1 MGFAVAYTLKFG
13 MLAKLH
19 RGIEMKS
26 FLTRLATP
34 LLATS
39 FFSVSLAAHAEYN
52 TLFLDLAAGEEMS
65 HYRLGIGDTQKGVE
79 GDKVTS
85 MIYLGY
91 FKSDDMAKV
100 EKTKLGD
107 QEFEI
112 LTLGAGG
119 FGYLANPSQ
128 HGGAEFDFE
137 LSETTNDALDYERVS
152 VGMRAQL
159 FLPVASGLQANVGV
173 NLRPFFLS
181 SDWDDTAKLEYEYQ
195 AGVEFA
201 FNWDVALYAHYRFLG
216 AYLNNDDKRTM
227 AEGSIFGL
235 RARF

>member
-1 MGFAVAYTLKFG
+1 
-13 MLAKLH
+13 
-19 RGIEMKS
+19 MKS
-26 FLTRLATP
+26 FFTCLMAP
-34 LLATS
+34 VI
-39 FFSVSLAAHAEYN
+39 SVSALSWSWAAHAEYN
-52 TLFLDLAAGEEMS
+52 TLFMDLAAGEDMS

-91 FKSDDMAKV
+91 FESDDTAKL
-100 EKTKLGD
+100 EKTNLGK

-112 LTLGAGG
+112 ITLGAGG
-119 FGYLANPSQ
+119 FGYLANPDD

-137 LSETTNDALDYERVS
+137 ISQTTNEALDYERTS

-159 FLPVASGLQANVGV
+159 FLPVVSGLQANLGV

-181 SDWDDTAKLEYEYQ
+181 GDWDDTAKLEYEYQ
-195 AGVEFA
+195 AGLEFA
-201 FNWDVALYAHYRFLG
+201 FNWDIALYAHYRFVG
-216 AYLNNDDKRTM
+216 AYLKNDDKLSM
-227 AEGSIFGL
+227 AEGTMFGL

>member
-1 MGFAVAYTLKFG
+1 
-13 MLAKLH
+13 
-19 RGIEMKS
+19 MKS
-26 FLTRLATP
+26 FFTCLMAP
-34 LLATS
+34 VI
-39 FFSVSLAAHAEYN
+39 SVSALSWSWAAHAEYN
-52 TLFLDLAAGEEMS
+52 TLFMDLAAGEDMS

-91 FKSDDMAKV
+91 FESDDTAKL
-100 EKTKLGD
+100 EKTNLGK

-112 LTLGAGG
+112 ITLGAGG
-119 FGYLANPSQ
+119 FGYLANPDD

-137 LSETTNDALDYERVS
+137 ISQTTSDLYDYDRTS

-159 FLPVASGLQANVGV
+159 FLPVVSGLQANLGV

-181 SDWDDTAKLEYEYQ
+181 GDWDDTAKLEYEYQ
-195 AGVEFA
+195 AGLEFA
-201 FNWDVALYAHYRFLG
+201 FNWDIALYAHYRFVG
-216 AYLNNDDKRTM
+216 AYLKNDDKLSM
-227 AEGSIFGL
+227 AEGTMFGL

>member
-1 MGFAVAYTLKFG
+1 
-13 MLAKLH
+13 
-19 RGIEMKS
+19 MKS
-26 FLTRLATP
+26 FFTCLMAP
-34 LLATS
+34 VI
-39 FFSVSLAAHAEYN
+39 SVSALSWSWAAHAEYN
-52 TLFLDLAAGEEMS
+52 TLFMDLAAGEDMS

-91 FKSDDMAKV
+91 FESDDTAKL
-100 EKTKLGD
+100 EKTNLGK

-112 LTLGAGG
+112 ITLGAGG
-119 FGYLANPSQ
+119 FGYLANPND

-137 LSETTNDALDYERVS
+137 ISQTTNEALDYERTS

-159 FLPVASGLQANVGV
+159 FLPVVSGLQANLGV

-181 SDWDDTAKLEYEYQ
+181 GDWDDTAKLEYEYQ
-195 AGVEFA
+195 AGLEFA
-201 FNWDVALYAHYRFLG
+201 FNWDIALYAHYRFVG
-216 AYLNNDDKRTM
+216 AYLKNDDKLSM
-227 AEGSIFGL
+227 AEGTMFGL

>member
-1 MGFAVAYTLKFG
+1 
-13 MLAKLH
+13 
-19 RGIEMKS
+19 MKS
-26 FLTRLATP
+26 FFTCLMAP
-34 LLATS
+34 VI
-39 FFSVSLAAHAEYN
+39 SVSALSWSWAAHAEYN
-52 TLFLDLAAGEEMS
+52 TLFMDLAAGEDMS

-91 FKSDDMAKV
+91 FESDDTAKL
-100 EKTKLGD
+100 EKTNLGK

-112 LTLGAGG
+112 ITLGAGG
-119 FGYLANPSQ
+119 FGYLANPDD

-137 LSETTNDALDYERVS
+137 ISQTTNEALDYERTS

-159 FLPVASGLQANVGV
+159 FLPVVSGLQANLGA

-181 SDWDDTAKLEYEYQ
+181 GDWDDTAKLEYEYQ
-195 AGVEFA
+195 AGLEFA
-201 FNWDVALYAHYRFLG
+201 FNWDIALYAHYRFVG
-216 AYLNNDDKRTM
+216 AYLKNDDKLSM
-227 AEGSIFGL
+227 AEGTMFGL

>member
-1 MGFAVAYTLKFG
+1 
-13 MLAKLH
+13 
-19 RGIEMKS
+19 MKS
-26 FLTRLATP
+26 FFTCLMAP
-34 LLATS
+34 VI
-39 FFSVSLAAHAEYN
+39 SVSALSWSWAAHAEYN
-52 TLFLDLAAGEEMS
+52 TLFMDLAAGEDMS

-91 FKSDDMAKV
+91 FESDDTAKL
-100 EKTKLGD
+100 EKTNLGK

-112 LTLGAGG
+112 ITLGAGG
-119 FGYLANPSQ
+119 FGYLANPND

-137 LSETTNDALDYERVS
+137 ISQTTSDLYDYDRTS

-159 FLPVASGLQANVGV
+159 FLPVVSGLQANLGV

-181 SDWDDTAKLEYEYQ
+181 GDWDDTAKLEYEYQ
-195 AGVEFA
+195 AGLEFA
-201 FNWDVALYAHYRFLG
+201 FNWDIALYAHYRFVG
-216 AYLNNDDKRTM
+216 AYLKNDDKLSM
-227 AEGSIFGL
+227 AEGTMFGL